1 MNPRRQAMTALAF
14 AALAAA
20 RPARAQQ
27 AAKVYRVGLL
37 HVGNDHKPPSYEPLL
52 EGMRALGYVE
62 GRNIRYDFQNV
73 ADNQAALDAA
83 RGFARERVDIVIAF
97 DQEACDAAHAATTTI
112 PIVMI
117 NATNTVEAGFAKSLA
132 HPGGNMTGF
141 AGRAEMAAKELEI
154 LKDMGP
160 KIARVLLLFD
170 PRDPGSI
177 GWREDARK
185 AARLLGVS
193 LLERG
198 ASDAA
203 EVDAVF
209 AKLKPGDAQAVTF
222 ASASLRHRR
231 QMQVLALAQKH
242 GMPMV
247 GSRKDVVEKGALFAY
262 SYDFP
267 KVGRLAAGRYIDRIL
282 NGKKPADLPIEE
294 FTEYQLTVNRP
305 VATRYGLTFP
315 LPVLLRAETVI
326 E

>member
-1 MNPRRQAMTALAF
+1 MNRRRDVLATLAL
-14 AALAAA
+14 AALAGT
-20 RPARAQQ
+20 RPALAQQ
-27 AAKVYRVGLL
+27 PAKVYRVGLL

-52 EGMRALGYVE
+52 EGMRALGYVD

-83 RGFARERVDIVIAF
+83 RTFARDRVDMVIAF
-97 DQEACDAAHAATTTI
+97 DQEACDAAHKATTTI

-117 NATNTVEAGFAKSLA
+117 NVANAVEAGFAKSLA
-132 HPGGNMTGF
+132 YPGGNMTGF

-170 PRDPGSI
+170 LRDPGSI
-177 GWREDARK
+177 GWRDDARK
-185 AARLLGVS
+185 AARLLGVT

-203 EVDAVF
+203 EIDAVF

-231 QMQVLALAQKH
+231 QMQVLALAQKL

-247 GSRKDVVEKGALFAY
+247 GSRKDMVEKGALFAY

-267 KVGRLAAGRYIDRIL
+267 KVGRLAASRYVDRIL
-282 NGKKPADLPIEE
+282 KGKKPADLPIEE
-294 FTEYQLTVNRP
+294 FTEYQLTVSRP
-305 VATRYGLTFP
+305 VATRYGLSFP

>member
-1 MNPRRQAMTALAF
+1 MNRRRKVLAALGLGALAGT
-14 AALAAA
+14 
-20 RPARAQQ
+20 RPALGQQ
-27 AAKVYRVGLL
+27 PAKVFRVGLL

-83 RGFARERVDIVIAF
+83 RAFGRERVDMVIAF
-97 DQEACDAAHAATTTI
+97 DQEACDAAHKASTTI

-117 NATNTVEAGFAKSLA
+117 NVANAVEAGFAKSLA
-132 HPGGNMTGF
+132 YPGGNMTGF

-177 GWREDARK
+177 GWREDARTG
-185 AARLLGVS
+185 ARVLGMA

-198 ASDAA
+198 ASDAN
-203 EVDAVF
+203 EIDAVF

-247 GSRKDVVEKGALFAY
+247 GSRKEMVEKGALFAY
-262 SYDFP
+262 SYDFA
-267 KVGRLAAGRYIDRIL
+267 KVGRLAASRYVDRIL
-282 NGKKPADLPIEE
+282 KGKKPADLPIEE
-294 FTEYQLTVNRP
+294 FTEYQLTVSRP
-305 VATRYGLTFP
+305 VATRYGLTFS